1 MGGGGG
7 RKMCGRRM
15 YVLAIL
21 ISLCRV
27 QHHNKN
33 GHFSTD
39 PGCIYKGVQY
49 QQGDVWDDGCDF
61 TCTCEDGAK
70 RQFVCRPK

>member
-1 MGGGGG
+1 M
-7 RKMCGRRM
+7 REDDVC
-15 YVLAIL
+15 VSCFDL
-21 ISLCRV
+21 LCRV
-27 QHHNKN
+27 HHNNKN
-33 GHFSTD
+33 GHFPTD